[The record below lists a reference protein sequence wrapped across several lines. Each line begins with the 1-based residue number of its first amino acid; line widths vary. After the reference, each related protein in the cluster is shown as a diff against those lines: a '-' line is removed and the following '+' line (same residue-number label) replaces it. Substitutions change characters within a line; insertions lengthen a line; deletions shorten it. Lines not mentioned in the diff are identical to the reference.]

1 MSSGFTAD
9 EEDLYFD
16 TVEAV
21 QRRLRKTR
29 NPADLLAVIREAF
42 KGFERAFASAPVAA
56 RAAVACRAGC
66 GTCCHNEV
74 AVQAHEVLIAAEYVQ
89 THFSPADL
97 EALVARAAAHRTAYA
112 ARLVDPAWVWPKTP
126 CVLLREGSCSI
137 YEGRPGI
144 CRAYHSN
151 SLAGCITNLAAG
163 HEQVDVK
170 IRGLRGRMF
179 AVMLGIDQAAEAAG
193 FDEHAYDL
201 GSALHE
207 ALTNSQCAIRWMR
220 REPAFPADCRED
232 MDGHAPA

>member
-1 MSSGFTAD
+1 MGAGFTAE

-16 TVEAV
+16 TVEALL
-21 QRRLRKTR
+21 RRLRKVG
-29 NPADLLAVIREAF
+29 NPADLLTAVRLAS
-42 KGFERAFASAPVAA
+42 KGFERAFASAPAAA

-89 THFSPADL
+89 KHFSPAEL

-126 CVLLREGSCSI
+126 CVMLREGSCSI

-151 SLAGCITNLAAG
+151 SLEGCITNLAAG

-179 AVMLGIDQAAEAAG
+179 AVMLGIDQAVEEAG
-193 FDEHAYDL
+193 FDEHAYDF

-207 ALTNSQCAIRWMR
+207 ALTNSLCAVRWMQR
-220 REPAFPADCRED
+220 QPAFPADCWET
-232 MDGHAPA
+232 PADDNAD